1 MMSLTH
7 AAIAAGA
14 IGLGLG
20 TVDPLT
26 MGLAIIGSQLP
37 DIDTST
43 STIGGIFFPISELI
57 EKYYPHRTITHS
69 LLATAFIAVVSYP
82 LLYFGIIGAKP
93 WLALAL
99 GHLVAIFSDTFTKQG
114 VQLFWPMPVW
124 CVFGSNPRRR
134 LTTGGTGEYWVLAGA
149 VALVVLNWQIA
160 TGGGMRPVVSQFV
173 GMTGEII
180 TYVNEIAS
188 DRQIFVSVSG
198 RLKESKEAIANEFL
212 VIDSSPTHLVLFD
225 NSNQSTISTTDIEIQ
240 TIRVSRKGN
249 RWRRHQ
255 VELSLIDE
263 PLKVVSSPPL
273 TFVVGKSIDIDG
285 DKIDLNYSLLSQVNG
300 VDMTGDIRLIAYE

>member
-149 VALVVLNWQIA
+149 VALVVLNWQVT

-180 TYVNEIAS
+180 TYVNETAS
-188 DRQIFVSVSG
+188 ERQTFVSLSG
-198 RLKESKEAIANEFL
+198 RLKESKEAIAKEFL
-212 VIDSSPTHLVLFD
+212 VIDSAPTYLVLFD
-225 NSNQSTISTTDIEIQ
+225 PTTQKTLTTNDVEIQ
-240 TIRVSRKGN
+240 TLKVSRRGN
-249 RWRRHQ
+249 AWQRHQ
-255 VELSLIDE
+255 VDLSLIDE
-263 PLKVVSSPPL
+263 PLNVVSSPPL
-273 TFVVGKSIDIDG
+273 TFVVGRGIDVDG
-285 DKIDLNYSLLSQVNG
+285 EKTDLNYSLLSQVVNTYL
-300 VDMTGDIRLIAYE
+300 TGDIRLIAYE

>member
-7 AAIAAGA
+7 AAIAAGVV
-14 IGLGLG
+14 GLGLG
-20 TVDPLT
+20 TNDPLT

-37 DIDTST
+37 DIDTT
-43 STIGGIFFPISELI
+43 QSTIGGIFFPISEFL
-57 EKYYPHRTITHS
+57 EKRYPHRTITHS
-69 LLATAFIAVVSYP
+69 LLATAFVAIASYP
-82 LLYFGIIGAKP
+82 LIYWGLVSFKP
-93 WLALAL
+93 WIALAL

-149 VALVVLNWQIA
+149 VALCVLNWQVA
-160 TGGGMRPVVSQFV
+160 TGGGLRPVVSQFI
-173 GMTGEII
+173 GMTGETISH
-180 TYVNEIAS
+180 VNSVAS
-188 DRQIFVSVSG
+188 ERQVFVSLSG
-198 RLKESKEAIANEFL
+198 RMKESKEVVNGQEFL
-212 VIDSSPTHLVLFD
+212 VIDSSPTNLVLFD
-225 NSNQSTISTTDIEIQ
+225 IENQSTVSTSDIEIQ

-273 TFVVGKSIDIDG
+273 TFVVGKVDIEG
-285 DKIDLNYSLLSQVNG
+285 EKIDLNYSLLGQVNG
-300 VDMTGDIRLIAYE
+300 IDMTGDIKVIAYE